1 VFYGDDV
8 SAVYTVGEVL
18 PNGAIVVNDTYAT
31 ASDGS
36 TTETMVDSLRNVTV
50 LTVPGPGTPTAN
62 AATIAQNV
70 AANQA
75 LILAWIAANPTGAV
89 LTAAQTLALAKML
102 NGLCK
107 LLLQQYGNTT
117 GT

>member
-1 VFYGDDV
+1 MP
-8 SAVYTVGEVL
+8 AVYTVGEVL
-18 PNGAIVVNDTYAT
+18 PNGATVTADTFVT
-31 ASDGS
+31 QGDG
-36 TTETMVDSLRNVTV
+36 TTVETMTDSLHDISVLVT
-50 LTVPGPGTPTAN
+50 PGSGTPAAN

-107 LLLQQYGNTT
+107 LLLQQYGNAT

>member
-1 VFYGDDV
+1 MV
-8 SAVYTVGEVL
+8 AVYTVGEAL
-18 PNGAIVVNDTYAT
+18 GNGATV
-31 ASDGS
+31 ASDTL
-36 TTETMVDSLRNVTV
+36 TTLGDGTTVEVMVDSAHNTSTLVV
-50 LTVPGPGTPTAN
+50 AGAGTPVAN